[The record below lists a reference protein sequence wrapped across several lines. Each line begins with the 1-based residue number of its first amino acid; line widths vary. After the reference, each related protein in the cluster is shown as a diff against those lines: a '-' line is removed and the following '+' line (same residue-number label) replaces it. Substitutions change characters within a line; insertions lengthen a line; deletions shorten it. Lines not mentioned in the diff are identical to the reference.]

1 MSSSKL
7 SLDGTDQYITE
18 RKELAASWKCPH
30 CSHLED
36 TEQDIRQHITTEDD
50 SNHKGRN
57 GYNMTSTVIALDE
70 DGEEISEYRP
80 NGETPSDDTEEGEFR
95 TISLENASQLTT
107 KQEKILQV
115 YFSSPS
121 TSYAEINRACER
133 KEVDTKYHT
142 VRNIIIDYVEEG
154 DVSPVPVVESKSKS
168 VEKLKE
174 ETEEAEDRI
183 EEEEP
188 VNESV
193 PVEDVEDLHEKVEL
207 IKEFSDG
214 EKSEVAGRVGEMIED
229 LL

>member
-95 TISLENASQLTT
+95 TITLENATRLTT
-107 KQEKILQV
+107 KQERILQV

-121 TSYAEINRACER
+121 TSYAEVNRACER
-133 KEVDTKYHT
+133 NGVDTTYAT
-142 VRNIIIDYVEEG
+142 VRNVIIDYVEEG
-154 DVSPVPVVESKSKS
+154 DVSPVVESKSRS
-168 VEKLKE
+168 VEELKE
-174 ETEEAEDRI
+174 EPEEAEDRI

-188 VNESV
+188 VNESI
-193 PVEDVEDLHEKVEL
+193 PVEDVEDLHVKVEL
-207 IKEFSDG
+207 IEEFSDE
-214 EKSEVAGRVGEMIED
+214 EKSEVAGRIGEMIEN